1 MAQTFRCTI
10 VTPTAA
16 VFDEQVTYASL
27 PAWDGQM
34 GVLAGQ
40 SPILTRLGIGP
51 MRVDLAS
58 GGAGGAG
65 TRRFWVDGGFAQA
78 RQNTLTILTERALKP
93 EEISA
98 ADAEGELREANEN
111 AVKGGIDRA
120 AAEAAQQRAR
130 SKRHMAAEKS

>member
-1 MAQTFRCTI
+1 VAQTFRCTI

-16 VFDEQVTYASL
+16 VFDEDVTYASL

-51 MRVDLAS
+51 MRVEVPA

-78 RQNTLTILTERALKP
+78 RHNTLTILTERALRP

-98 ADAEGELREANEN
+98 ADAERELRDANEN

-120 AAEAAQQRAR
+120 AAEAGQQRAR
-130 SKRHMAAEKS
+130 SKRRMAAGAS